1 MMAIRSGD
9 CVVRIRDLEIGSEEV
24 KDVWGDHT
32 WSITKYEP
40 FWENFLAHVKQKIK
54 TLNKDPIFDDDVII
68 NQELKAYRATFK
80 RTRRWD
86 DSYIKFRSAADYT
99 FFVLKWS

>member
-9 CVVRIRDLEIGSEEV
+9 CVVRIRDLQIGSVEV
-24 KDVWGDHT
+24 KDVWGDRA
-32 WSITKYEP
+32 WLDPKYEP
-40 FWENFLAHVKQKIK
+40 FWENFLAHVRNVARGIR
-54 TLNKDPIFDDDVII
+54 DRYVDEDVII
-68 NQELKAYRATFK
+68 NRQLSPFNATFK
-80 RTRRWD
+80 RTKRWD